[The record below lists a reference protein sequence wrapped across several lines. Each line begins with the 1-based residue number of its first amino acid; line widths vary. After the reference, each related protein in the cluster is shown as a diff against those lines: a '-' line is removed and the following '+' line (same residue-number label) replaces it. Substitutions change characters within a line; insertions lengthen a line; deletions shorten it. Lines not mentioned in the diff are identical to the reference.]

1 MIAPSGRAGRQTVR
15 GPSFLQ
21 GAVREQG
28 RFNTLPL
35 TYVAAFT
42 AGLHAQFQI
51 TARTSLLT
59 DHYLL

>member
-1 MIAPSGRAGRQTVR
+1 MIAPSGRAGGQTVR
-15 GPSFLQ
+15 GLSFLQ

-28 RFNTLPL
+28 DFNTLTL

-51 TARTSLLT
+51 TARTSLIT
-59 DHYLL
+59 VHYPL